1 MRVCECEGQHGD
13 RNLRW
18 EQQPREA
25 GAESEVGAVISHKQL
40 PQAGSCRPLPP
51 AQVKGAH

>member
-51 AQVKGAH
+51 PK